1 MEDDFVLYESTAILN
16 YLEAIHPSPPLTPA
30 DPRGRALVDMH
41 MKLCD
46 LELTRQTGTIIFPKR
61 FLPEQ
66 RWNLA
71 EMARAK
77 AEIEQ
82 RGDPGAFAGGSGY
95 LVAEMYTLAEVYIRP
110 SSSSF
115 RLWNRAPSSVGAW
128 AERILNRPSAVR
140 TRPSH

>member
-1 MEDDFVLYESTAILN
+1 
-16 YLEAIHPSPPLTPA
+16 
-30 DPRGRALVDMH
+30 MH

-82 RGDPGAFAGGSGY
+82 HLAILERSLAGRADPAAGTDS
-95 LVAEMYTLAEVYIRP
+95 LADGCPKPFVPFPPPLDIVP
-110 SSSSF
+110 PP
-115 RLWNRAPSSVGAW
+115 AVGAW

-140 TRPSH
+140 TPYKCRFFP